1 MSKKGRILSGM
12 RPTDKLHIGNL
23 IGALNNWVRLQDE
36 YECFYMVAD
45 WHALTT
51 HYADTKELQN
61 NIREMVVDWLAVGLD
76 PDKSVLFRQSDVVE
90 HSELHLLL
98 SMVVPVSWLERC
110 PTYKEQ
116 MQEVKDKDIS
126 TYGFLGYP
134 VLQSADI
141 LIYKANVV
149 PVGED
154 QLPHLELCREITRRF
169 NNFYGSIF
177 PEPQALLSESAR
189 VPGIDGRKMSK
200 SYSNA
205 IYLSDSESVVD
216 KKIQQM
222 FTDPKK
228 IRVDDTGHTD
238 ECVVFAFNKIFF
250 ENCQEIEKECHS
262 GKIGCVK
269 CKKELSKRVNSVLN
283 PVREKR
289 EKILKEKD
297 LIEKVL
303 KTGRERA
310 SAVAGKTMDEVRK
323 AIRIS

>member
-12 RPTDKLHIGNL
+12 RPTDRLHIGNL
-23 IGALNNWVRLQDE
+23 IGALNNWVKLQDE

-51 HYADTKELQN
+51 HYADTKELQT
-61 NIREMVVDWLAVGLD
+61 NIREMVVDWLAVGID
-76 PDKSVLFRQSDVVE
+76 PDKSVLFRQSHVIE

-134 VLQSADI
+134 VLQAADI

-154 QLPHLELCREITRRF
+154 QLPHLELCREIARRF
-169 NNFYGSIF
+169 NNFYGNIF

-205 IYLSDSESVVD
+205 IYLSDSEDVVN

-228 IRVDDTGHTD
+228 IRVDDIGHTD

-250 ENCQEIEKECHS
+250 ENCQEIEKECHG
-262 GKIGCVK
+262 GKTGCVK

-283 PVREKR
+283 PLREKR

-303 KTGRERA
+303 KTGKERA
-310 SAVAGKTMDEVRK
+310 SEVARKTMQETRLS
-323 AIRIS
+323 IRIS